1 MVAYTHDTENSTF
14 SLSCFVRSRCLL
26 RLIRLL
32 RCDHAAAGLV
42 LAARKLLA
50 STPAFTGPLASCL
63 PLPQKSG
70 LRVVNNGARA
80 SKSRL
85 LLSYRDKKDLVQ
97 CQVPA
102 AAPCLIP
109 SCLAFC
115 LVGQQSALSSSGGR
129 AHGFHHIASMSMTF
143 LSVSWTEDSTP
154 SSPSR
159 PFDSA

>member
-1 MVAYTHDTENSTF
+1 MLVTSY
-14 SLSCFVRSRCLL
+14 SLVKVRPRRRRFFLSWLAAL
-26 RLIRLL
+26 S
-32 RCDHAAAGLV
+32 AAGLV
-42 LAARKLLA
+42 LAAGKLLA

-115 LVGQQSALSSSGGR
+115 LVGQQSALSSSGGH
-129 AHGFHHIASMSMTF
+129 AHGCHHIASMSMTF

-154 SSPSR
+154 SSRSR
-159 PFDSA
+159 PLDSA